1 MFNFF
6 KAKAPTA
13 EIAPSKTS
21 GAMTKKASI
30 KVYGSSEF
38 SPTSEEI
45 FSELQPPSG
54 LRKFKNM
61 EDNEPIIGGLLL
73 RLQNII
79 KSAEWEVVG
88 QNADIVSEQLNNIR
102 YGISGLLGDL
112 TSAFTFGFA
121 ICEKVWA
128 AEEGKIVLKDVK
140 PLYQLTIMQFVD
152 AKGEEKADQTFAEQQ
167 TMQKGTVQ
175 IPLSKCIH
183 FIPIPLARNPYGKSL
198 LRSAYKPYYYKASIE
213 ASEAQGID
221 RSLSGLPVMTAP
233 EGFDFVNADEAS
245 PGYDENVA
253 ATLDWAE
260 KVVSKVRKDEMQGIV
275 KPFGWLLE
283 LLKSNST
290 TTVNSP
296 EIISRLNV
304 EMAVALLQTFAI
316 NGGFASTNN
325 SNIEE
330 MVKDFQ
336 RNCDA
341 WLSAL
346 AFLINREIVKD
357 ICDFNMKTDYPVLS
371 FKKVAGENIADL
383 AGFVARLMSQGLLSL
398 QKALSNSFSRKSTPL
413 TQQTIGK
420 KNPKTKWKMITM
432 MLPAKSQKL
441 RNPLL
446 LKNKLHKT

>member
-6 KAKAPTA
+6 KPKAEAKSNGT
-13 EIAPSKTS
+13 
-21 GAMTKKASI
+21 MTKRASI

-45 FSELQPPSG
+45 FRELQPTSG

-73 RLQNII
+73 RLRNII
-79 KSAEWEVVG
+79 KSAAWEVTG
-88 QNADIVSEQLNNIR
+88 PNADIVSEQLNNIR
-102 YGISGLLGDL
+102 YGISGLLDDL
-112 TSAFTFGFA
+112 TTAFTFGFA
-121 ICEKVWA
+121 LGEKVW
-128 AEEGKIVLKDVK
+128 EMQEGKIVLTDVK
-140 PLYQLTIMQFVD
+140 PLYQLTINKFVD
-152 AKGEEKADQTFAEQQ
+152 AKGDDKNDQIYAEQQ
-167 TMQKGTVQ
+167 TMQKGVVQ

-183 FIPIPLARNPYGKSL
+183 FIPIPLARNPFGKSL
-198 LRSAYKPYYYKASIE
+198 LRPAYKPYYYKASIE

-233 EGFDFVNADEAS
+233 EGFDFVNADPES

-260 KVVSKVRKDEMQGIV
+260 KVVSKVRKDEMQGVV
-275 KPFGWLLE
+275 KPAGWLLE

-341 WLSAL
+341 WLSAI
-346 AFLINREIVKD
+346 AFLINREIIRD
-357 ICDFNMKTDYPVLS
+357 ICDFNMKTGYPEIS
-371 FKKVAGENIADL
+371 FKPVAGEPLEDL
-383 AGFVARLMSQGLLSL
+383 AGFVARLMSQGAIEPTESLEQFLLKKINAPYTTNDRKERKEDREDPKDDDKSSA
-398 QKALSNSFSRKSTPL
+398 KKPEAKKSTVD
-413 TQQTIGK
+413 K
-420 KNPKTKWKMITM
+420 K
-432 MLPAKSQKL
+432 
-441 RNPLL
+441 
-446 LKNKLHKT
+446 